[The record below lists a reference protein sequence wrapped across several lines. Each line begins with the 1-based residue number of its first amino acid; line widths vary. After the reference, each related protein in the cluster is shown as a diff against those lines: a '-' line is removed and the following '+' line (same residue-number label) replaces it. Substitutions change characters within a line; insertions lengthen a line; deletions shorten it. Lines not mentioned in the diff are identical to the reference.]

1 VHHGVVV
8 VLLSTSRGTDL
19 AAALAASLPAAAP
32 ADDDAAAAAP
42 SWGERT
48 AWVAGAVGYV
58 EGKTSNAVRQL
69 LDGVRDLTRQLSVYG
84 EQTWLAMVGQLTALA
99 SEVR

>member
-1 VHHGVVV
+1 V
-8 VLLSTSRGTDL
+8 TI
-19 AAALAASLPAAAP
+19 
-32 ADDDAAAAAP
+32 

-69 LDGVRDLTRQLSVYG
+69 MDGVRDLTRHLSVYG
-84 EQTWLAMVGQLTALA
+84 EQTWLAMVGQLNALA
-99 SEVR
+99 SEVRIRANSPGRPCLYKP